1 MKRFL
6 NILYFVSLSVFALG
20 QSTQGDSFFFMYGG
34 VNVIEESKR
43 EIKKDTITVI
53 QRDTSVVYEQ
63 LESEGTSSK
72 VPMLVR
78 HTAYERR
85 MFGVKEYSYGETQM
99 DKRAFQR
106 FLYENDRNVFLQ
118 YRKNQDLIQAGWWLF
133 GGGLSLVFVGGMCGI
148 EDEILPA
155 IMCPLFFSSCVI
167 PSVIMLPIGYK
178 RKNDIVDSFNRNN
191 SRPAITLG
199 LTSSKNGIGLA
210 LNF

>member
-20 QSTQGDSFFFMYGG
+20 QSTQSDSFFFMYGD
-34 VNVIEESKR
+34 VN
-43 EIKKDTITVI
+43 EINVTSPQAPKIDTVVVV
-53 QRDTSVVYEQ
+53 QRDTLVQYEEYAGNDSQ
-63 LESEGTSSK
+63 

-148 EDEILPA
+148 EEESIPA
-155 IMCPLFFSSCVI
+155 IMCPLFFGSCVI

>member
-1 MKRFL
+1 MKRFF
-6 NILYFVSLSVFALG
+6 NILYFVSLSILALG
-20 QSTQGDSFFFMYGG
+20 QSTQGDNFFFMDAG
-34 VNVIEESKR
+34 VNVINVTSPQAPK
-43 EIKKDTITVI
+43 IDTVVVV
-53 QRDTSVVYEQ
+53 QRDTLVQYEEYAGNDSQ
-63 LESEGTSSK
+63 

-85 MFGVKEYSYGETQM
+85 MFGLKEYSYGETQM

-118 YRKNQDLIQAGWWLF
+118 YRKNQNLIQAGWWLF
-133 GGGLSLVFVGGMCGI
+133 GGGLSLVFIGGMCGI
-148 EDEILPA
+148 EEEILPA
-155 IMCPLFFSSCVI
+155 IMCPLFFGSCVI
-167 PSVIMLPIGYK
+167 PSVIMLPIGYQ

-199 LTSSKNGIGLA
+199 LTSGKNGIGLA

>member
-6 NILYFVSLSVFALG
+6 NILYFVSLSILALG
-20 QSTQGDSFFFMYGG
+20 QSTQGDSFFFMDAG
-34 VNVIEESKR
+34 VNVITETSPQAPK
-43 EIKKDTITVI
+43 IDTVVVV
-53 QRDTSVVYEQ
+53 QRDTLVQYEEYAGN
-63 LESEGTSSK
+63 ESQA
-72 VPMLVR
+72 PMLIR
-78 HTAYERR
+78 YSAYERR
-85 MFGVKEYSYGETQM
+85 MFGLKEYSYGETQM

-148 EDEILPA
+148 VDGELSA
-155 IMCPLFFSSCVI
+155 IMCPLFFGSCVI
-167 PSVIMLPIGYK
+167 PSGIMLYIGYQ